1 MTEQNRNISK
11 RRVKRIG
18 LTGVAIG
25 LLTVL
30 ACELPILLAI
40 LGLAGISTSLSVY
53 SLPPLIESIGYLL
66 GFAGLLTIASLVAL
80 RAIHKVRS

>member
-1 MTEQNRNISK
+1 MTEQNRKISK

-53 SLPPLIESIGYLL
+53 SLPPLIERIGYLL